1 MIRIAVVGKIGSG
14 KSFVAKAL
22 KLPLFDADKEV
33 ALIYKKNN
41 FFFKKLNK
49 KIPKFIKSFPIDKK
63 EILSCILANNK
74 NLKIITKIIH
84 PIVRKKMNLFIKKNK
99 KKKAI
104 ILDIPLYLENKLNKK
119 GDIIIYVDAKQN
131 LINKR
136 LRERSNYNKK
146 LLQKFKKIQLKS
158 NLKKKKSNY
167 KIVNN
172 FNSLVLKKAV
182 NNLKFKILR
191 INDY

>member
-14 KSFVAKAL
+14 KSFVAKSFE
-22 KLPLFDADKEV
+22 LPLFNADKEV

-63 EILSCILANNK
+63 EILNCILANNK

-84 PIVRKKMNLFIKKNK
+84 PIVRKKMSIFLKRNR

-104 ILDIPLYLENKLNKK
+104 ILDIPLYLENGINKK
-119 GDIIIYVDAKQN
+119 NDVIIYVDANRK

-136 LRERSNYNKK
+136 LKKRSYFNKK
-146 LLQKFKKIQLKS
+146 LLTKFKKIQLKS
-158 NLKKKKSNY
+158 NLKKKKSSY
-167 KIVNN
+167 IIKNN
-172 FNSLVLKKAV
+172 FNSVKIKRKIKELKK
-182 NNLKFKILR
+182 KILKS
-191 INDY
+191 ND

>member
-14 KSFVAKAL
+14 KSFVAKSFE
-22 KLPLFDADKEV
+22 LPLFDADKEV

-63 EILSCILANNK
+63 EVLNCILANNK

-84 PIVRKKMNLFIKKNK
+84 PIVRKKMSIFLKRNS

-104 ILDIPLYLENKLNKK
+104 ILDIPLYLENGINKK
-119 GDIIIYVDAKQN
+119 NDVIIYVDANQK

-136 LRERSNYNKK
+136 LKKRSYFNKK
-146 LLQKFKKIQLKS
+146 LLTKFKKIQLKS
-158 NLKKKKSNY
+158 NLKKKKSSYIIN
-167 KIVNN
+167 NN
-172 FNSLVLKKAV
+172 FNPVKIKRKINELKI
-182 NNLKFKILR
+182 KILKS
-191 INDY
+191 NE

>member
-1 MIRIAVVGKIGSG
+1 MIRIAVVGNIGSG
-14 KSFVAKAL
+14 KSFVAKSFG
-22 KLPLFDADKEV
+22 LPVFNADKEV
-33 ALIYKKNN
+33 SLIYKKNK

-99 KKKAI
+99 KKRAI
-104 ILDIPLYLENKLNKK
+104 VLDIPLYLENRLNKK
-119 GDIIIYVDAKQN
+119 GDIIIYVDAKQK

-146 LLQKFKKIQLKS
+146 LLKKFKKIQLKS

-172 FNSLVLKKAV
+172 FNSQLLKKTV

-191 INDY
+191 IND

>member
-1 MIRIAVVGKIGSG
+1 MIRIAVVGNIGSG
-14 KSFVAKAL
+14 KSFVAKSFG
-22 KLPLFDADKEV
+22 LPVFNADKEV
-33 ALIYKKNN
+33 SLIYKKNK
-41 FFFKKLNK
+41 FFFKKLHK

-63 EILSCILANNK
+63 EILCCILANNK

-99 KKKAI
+99 KKRAI
-104 ILDIPLYLENKLNKK
+104 VLDIPLYLENKLNKK
-119 GDIIIYVDAKQN
+119 RDIIIYVDAKQN

-146 LLQKFKKIQLKS
+146 LLEKFKKIQLKS
-158 NLKKKKSNY
+158 NLKRKKSNY
-167 KIVNN
+167 KIENN

-191 INDY
+191 IND

>member
-1 MIRIAVVGKIGSG
+1 MIRIAVVGNIGSG
-14 KSFVAKAL
+14 KSFVAKSFG
-22 KLPLFDADKEV
+22 LPVFNADKEV
-33 ALIYKKNN
+33 SLIYKKNK
-41 FFFKKLNK
+41 FFFKKLHK

-104 ILDIPLYLENKLNKK
+104 VLDIPLYLENKLNKK
-119 GDIIIYVDAKQN
+119 RDIIIYVDAKQN

-167 KIVNN
+167 KIANN
-172 FNSLVLKKAV
+172 FNSQVLKKAV
-182 NNLKFKILR
+182 NNLKFKILK
-191 INDY
+191 IND

>member
-14 KSFVAKAL
+14 KSFVAKSFE
-22 KLPLFDADKEV
+22 LPLFDADKEV

-63 EILSCILANNK
+63 EVLNCIIANNK

-84 PIVRKKMNLFIKKNK
+84 PIVRKKMSMFLKRNR

-104 ILDIPLYLENKLNKK
+104 ILDIPLYLENGINKK
-119 GDIIIYVDAKQN
+119 NDVIIYVDANQK

-136 LRERSNYNKK
+136 LKKRSYFNKK
-146 LLQKFKKIQLKS
+146 LLTKFKKIQLKS
-158 NLKKKKSNY
+158 NLKKKKSSY
-167 KIVNN
+167 IIKNN
-172 FNSLVLKKAV
+172 FNPVKIKRKINELKI
-182 NNLKFKILR
+182 KILKS
-191 INDY
+191 NE

>member
-1 MIRIAVVGKIGSG
+1 MIRIAVVGNIGSG
-14 KSFVAKAL
+14 KSFVAKSFG
-22 KLPLFDADKEV
+22 LPVFNADKEV
-33 ALIYKKNN
+33 SLIYKKNK
-41 FFFKKLNK
+41 FFFKKLHK

-99 KKKAI
+99 KKRAI
-104 ILDIPLYLENKLNKK
+104 VLDIPLYLENKLNKK

-158 NLKKKKSNY
+158 NLKKKKSDY
-167 KIVNN
+167 KITNN
-172 FNSLVLKKAV
+172 FKAQVLKKAV

-191 INDY
+191 IND

>member
-1 MIRIAVVGKIGSG
+1 MIRIAVVGNIGSG
-14 KSFVAKAL
+14 KSFVAKSFG
-22 KLPLFDADKEV
+22 LPVFNADKEV
-33 ALIYKKNN
+33 SLIYKKNK
-41 FFFKKLNK
+41 FLFKRLQK

-99 KKKAI
+99 KKRAI
-104 ILDIPLYLENKLNKK
+104 VLDIPLYLENRLNKK

-146 LLQKFKKIQLKS
+146 LLKKFKKIQLKS

-167 KIVNN
+167 KIANN

-191 INDY
+191 IND

>member
-14 KSFVAKAL
+14 KSFVAKSFE
-22 KLPLFDADKEV
+22 LPLFDADKEV

-63 EILSCILANNK
+63 EVLNCILANDK

-84 PIVRKKMNLFIKKNK
+84 PIVRKKMSIFLKRNL

-104 ILDIPLYLENKLNKK
+104 ILDIPLYLENGINKK
-119 GDIIIYVDAKQN
+119 NDVIIYVDANQK

-136 LRERSNYNKK
+136 LKKRSYFNKK
-146 LLQKFKKIQLKS
+146 LLTKFKKIQLKS
-158 NLKKKKSNY
+158 NLKKKKSSY
-167 KIVNN
+167 IIKNN
-172 FNSLVLKKAV
+172 FNSVKIKRKIKELKT
-182 NNLKFKILR
+182 KILKS
-191 INDY
+191 NE

>member
-14 KSFVAKAL
+14 KSFVAKSFE
-22 KLPLFDADKEV
+22 LPLFDADKEV

-63 EILSCILANNK
+63 EVLNCILANNK

-84 PIVRKKMNLFIKKNK
+84 PIVRKKMSMFLKRNR

-104 ILDIPLYLENKLNKK
+104 ILDIPLYLENGINKK
-119 GDIIIYVDAKQN
+119 NDVIIYVDANQK

-136 LRERSNYNKK
+136 LKKRSYFNKK
-146 LLQKFKKIQLKS
+146 LLTKFKKIQLKS
-158 NLKKKKSNY
+158 NLKKKKSSY
-167 KIVNN
+167 IIKNN
-172 FNSLVLKKAV
+172 FNPVKIKRKINELKI
-182 NNLKFKILR
+182 KILKS
-191 INDY
+191 NE

>member
-1 MIRIAVVGKIGSG
+1 MIRIAIVGNIGSG
-14 KSFVAKAL
+14 KSFVAKSFG
-22 KLPLFDADKEV
+22 LPVFNADKEV
-33 ALIYKKNN
+33 SLIYKKNK

-99 KKKAI
+99 KKRAI
-104 ILDIPLYLENKLNKK
+104 VLDIPLYLENRLNKK
-119 GDIIIYVDAKQN
+119 GDIIIYVDAKQK

-146 LLQKFKKIQLKS
+146 LLKKFKKIQLKS

-167 KIVNN
+167 KIANN
-172 FNSLVLKKAV
+172 FNSQVLKKAV
-182 NNLKFKILR
+182 NNLKFKILK
-191 INDY
+191 IND

>member
-14 KSFVAKAL
+14 KSFVAKSFE
-22 KLPLFDADKEV
+22 LPLFDADKEV

-63 EILSCILANNK
+63 EVLNCILANNK

-84 PIVRKKMNLFIKKNK
+84 PIVRKKMSIFLKRNRKKQ
-99 KKKAI
+99 AI
-104 ILDIPLYLENKLNKK
+104 ILDIPLYLENGINKK
-119 GDIIIYVDAKQN
+119 NDVIIYVDANQK

-136 LRERSNYNKK
+136 LKKRSYFNKK
-146 LLQKFKKIQLKS
+146 LLTKFKKIQLKS
-158 NLKKKKSNY
+158 NLKKKKSSY
-167 KIVNN
+167 IIKNN
-172 FNSLVLKKAV
+172 FNPVKIKRKINELKI
-182 NNLKFKILR
+182 KILKS
-191 INDY
+191 NE

>member
-1 MIRIAVVGKIGSG
+1 MIRIAVVGNIGSG
-14 KSFVAKAL
+14 KSFVAKSFG
-22 KLPLFDADKEV
+22 LPVFNADKEV
-33 ALIYKKNN
+33 SLIYKKNK
-41 FFFKKLNK
+41 FFFKKLHK
-49 KIPKFIKSFPIDKK
+49 KIPKFIRSFPIDKK

>member
-1 MIRIAVVGKIGSG
+1 MIRIAVVGNIGSG
-14 KSFVAKAL
+14 KSFVAKSFG
-22 KLPLFDADKEV
+22 LPVFNADKEV
-33 ALIYKKNN
+33 STIYKKNK
-41 FFFKKLNK
+41 FFFNKLHK

-99 KKKAI
+99 KKRAI
-104 ILDIPLYLENKLNKK
+104 VLDIPLYLENRLNKK

-146 LLQKFKKIQLKS
+146 LLEKFKKIQLKS

-191 INDY
+191 IND

>member
-14 KSFVAKAL
+14 KSFVAKSFE
-22 KLPLFDADKEV
+22 LPLFDADKEV

-63 EILSCILANNK
+63 EVLNCILANNK

-84 PIVRKKMNLFIKKNK
+84 PIVRKKMSIFLKRNRKKQ
-99 KKKAI
+99 AI
-104 ILDIPLYLENKLNKK
+104 ILDIPLYLENGINKK
-119 GDIIIYVDAKQN
+119 NDVIIYVDANQK

-136 LRERSNYNKK
+136 LKKRSYFNKK
-146 LLQKFKKIQLKS
+146 LIAKFKKIQLKS
-158 NLKKKKSNY
+158 NLKKKKSSY
-167 KIVNN
+167 IIKNN
-172 FNSLVLKKAV
+172 FNPVKIKRKINELKIKI
-182 NNLKFKILR
+182 FKS
-191 INDY
+191 NE

>member
-14 KSFVAKAL
+14 KSFVAKSFG
-22 KLPLFDADKEV
+22 LPLFNADKEV

-63 EILSCILANNK
+63 EVLNCILANNK

-84 PIVRKKMNLFIKKNK
+84 PIVRKKMSIFLKRNR

-104 ILDIPLYLENKLNKK
+104 ILDIPLYLENGINKK
-119 GDIIIYVDAKQN
+119 NDVIIYVDANQKF
-131 LINKR
+131 INKR
-136 LRERSNYNKK
+136 LKKRSYFNKK
-146 LLQKFKKIQLKS
+146 LLIKFKKIQLKS
-158 NLKKKKSNY
+158 NLKKKKSSY
-167 KIVNN
+167 IIKNN
-172 FNSLVLKKAV
+172 FNPLKIKKKI
-182 NNLKFKILR
+182 NELKIKILKS
-191 INDY
+191 NE

>member
-1 MIRIAVVGKIGSG
+1 MIRIAVVGNIGSG
-14 KSFVAKAL
+14 KSFVAKSFG
-22 KLPLFDADKEV
+22 LPVFNADKEV
-33 ALIYKKNN
+33 SLIYKKNK
-41 FFFKKLNK
+41 FFFKKLHK

-84 PIVRKKMNLFIKKNK
+84 PIVRKKMNFFIKKNK
-99 KKKAI
+99 KKRAI
-104 ILDIPLYLENKLNKK
+104 VLDIPLYLENRLNKK

-146 LLQKFKKIQLKS
+146 LLKKFKKIQLKS
-158 NLKKKKSNY
+158 NLKKKKSSY
-167 KIVNN
+167 IIKNN
-172 FNSLVLKKAV
+172 FNPLKIKKKI
-182 NNLKFKILR
+182 NELKIKILKS
-191 INDY
+191 NE

>member
-14 KSFVAKAL
+14 KSFVAKSFG
-22 KLPLFDADKEV
+22 LPLFNADKEV

-63 EILSCILANNK
+63 EVLNCILANNK

-84 PIVRKKMNLFIKKNK
+84 PIVRKKMSIFLKRNR

-104 ILDIPLYLENKLNKK
+104 ILDIPLYLENGINKK
-119 GDIIIYVDAKQN
+119 NDIIIYVDANQK
-131 LINKR
+131 LIDKR
-136 LRERSNYNKK
+136 LKKRSHFNKK
-146 LLQKFKKIQLKS
+146 LLSKFKKIQLKS
-158 NLKKKKSNY
+158 NLKKIKSSY
-167 KIVNN
+167 IIENN
-172 FNSLVLKKAV
+172 FNPLKIKRKI
-182 NNLKFKILR
+182 NELKTKILKS
-191 INDY
+191 NE

>member
-14 KSFVAKAL
+14 KSFVAKSF

-99 KKKAI
+99 KKRAI
-104 ILDIPLYLENKLNKK
+104 VLDIPLYLENRLNKK
-119 GDIIIYVDAKQN
+119 GDIIIYVDAKQK

-146 LLQKFKKIQLKS
+146 LLKKFKKIQLKS

-167 KIVNN
+167 KIANN
-172 FNSLVLKKAV
+172 FNSQVLKKAV
-182 NNLKFKILR
+182 NNLKFKILK
-191 INDY
+191 IND